1 MRLFRISNILF
12 LGAAV
17 TLGVLL
23 FWTSQAVQKKEDTLA
38 GLKNKLSQERESVR
52 VLSVEWDYL
61 NRPQR
66 LEELAIEIG
75 MVPPQADGLVRSAGD
90 IPEPAI
96 AQAEPSY
103 DEGVVMQPVSMTA
116 PKPAP
121 ARRIIPVKA
130 DAVVSPSKAE
140 KQDFDRLIQTLN
152 GGGQ

>member
-1 MRLFRISNILF
+1 MRIFRISNILF

-23 FWTSQAVQKKEDTLA
+23 FWTSQAVQSREDKLA
-38 GLKNKLSQERESVR
+38 GLKGKLLQEQESVR

-75 MVPPQADGLVRSAGD
+75 MVPPQVDGLVRSAGD
-90 IPEPAI
+90 IPEPAVVAI
-96 AQAEPSY
+96 EPAY
-103 DEGVVMQPVSMTA
+103 DEGVAIQPVSVSA
-116 PKPAP
+116 PKPVQK
-121 ARRIIPVKA
+121 IIPIKA

-140 KQDFDRLIQTLN
+140 KQDFERLIETLN
-152 GGGQ
+152 GGAQ